1 MPNGSFSLFLF
12 HSSGRG
18 FFYLPRAVLDP
29 EMVAIHFDKSFL
41 DLHRDHQLRNL
52 LTAEDSAGCGENLPS
67 GQPSVSGPAYHRSC
81 HLCDG
86 DAIVES
92 AGKADPPAETVL

>member
-1 MPNGSFSLFLF
+1 MDRFLF
-12 HSSGRG
+12 HSSGLG

-29 EMVAIHFDKSFL
+29 EMVAIRSDTSIL
-41 DLHRDHQLRNL
+41 DLHGDHQLRNL
-52 LTAEDSAGCGENLPS
+52 FTAEDSAGRGENLPS
-67 GQPSVSGPAYHRSC
+67 GQPSVYGLAYHRSC